1 MGKAATS
8 KRKGASSSST
18 PYERPSKKNAAATAA
33 AGKNNVFKFNTNVGQ
48 HILKNPGIADA
59 IVQKANLKPTDTV
72 LEIGPGTGNISVRI
86 LERAKK
92 LYAVELDPRMAAEI
106 TKRVMG
112 TPSQKK
118 LEVLLGD
125 AIKLDFPAHDV
136 CISNTPYQISS
147 PLVFK
152 LLSMPNP
159 PRCCVLMFQ
168 VRTGLPPPH
177 PPTSPTHTLCLYKQV
192 PLTLTPPFA
201 QREFALRLT
210 ARPGDTLYNRLSV
223 NAQFFAKITHI
234 MKVGKQNFKPPP
246 QVESSVV
253 RIEPYLGKDRPAVSW
268 AEFDGLLRI
277 VFSRKNK
284 TVRAS
289 FGTKEVLALV
299 ERNFR
304 TWCALNSVPVDETV
318 VDGGDEVEDEE
329 DDDDEEMGMD
339 VDGGGGAAGG
349 EGEEW
354 GGIMDVDGGED
365 ADAPAF
371 FKEQAAAEKAIQD
384 AKTPS
389 RRKKTKVAELVKSKV
404 AKVLSSTDLADQ
416 RAGKLDENAF
426 LKLLYAFNKEHIH
439 FA

>member
-1 MGKAATS
+1 MGKAAT
-8 KRKGASSSST
+8 KRKGASSSSSST
-18 PYERPSKKNAAATAA
+18 PYDRPSKKNAAATAA

-125 AIKLDFPAHDV
+125 AIKLDFPPHDV

-147 PLVFK
+147 PL
-152 LLSMPNP
+152 
-159 PRCCVLMFQ
+159 
-168 VRTGLPPPH
+168 
-177 PPTSPTHTLCLYKQV
+177 
-192 PLTLTPPFA
+192 
-201 QREFALRLT
+201 REFALRLT
-210 ARPGDTLYNRLSV
+210 ARPGDPLYNRLSV

-299 ERNFR
+299 ERNYR
-304 TWCALNSVPVDETV
+304 TWCALNNVPVDETI
-318 VDGGDEVEDEE
+318 VDGGDEVEEE
-329 DDDDEEMGMD
+329 DDDDEDMGMD
-339 VDGGGGAAGG
+339 VDDAAGG
-349 EGEEW
+349 GDGDEW
-354 GGIMDVDGGED
+354 DGIMDIDGDED
-365 ADAPAF
+365 ADTPAF
-371 FKEQAAAEKAIQD
+371 FKEQAAANKANQV

-404 AKVLSSTDLADQ
+404 QKVLSSTELADQ
-416 RAGKLDENAF
+416 RTGKLDENAF

>member
-1 MGKAATS
+1 MGKANT
-8 KRKGASSSST
+8 KRKSGAASTST
-18 PYERPSKKNAAATAA
+18 PYERPSNKKNAAAAA
-33 AGKNNVFKFNTNVGQ
+33 AKNNVFKFNTNVGQ

-59 IVQKANLKPTDTV
+59 IVDKAFLKPTDTV

-86 LERAKK
+86 LEKAKK
-92 LYAVELDPRMAAEI
+92 LVAVELDPRMASEI

-112 TPSQKK
+112 TPNQKK

-125 AIKLDFPAHDV
+125 AIKLDFPPHDV

-168 VRTGLPPPH
+168 
-177 PPTSPTHTLCLYKQV
+177 
-192 PLTLTPPFA
+192 
-201 QREFALRLT
+201 REFALRLT
-210 ARPGDTLYNRLSV
+210 ARPGDPLYNRLSV
-223 NAQFFAKITHI
+223 NAQFFSKITHI
-234 MKVGKQNFKPPP
+234 MKVGKQNFRPPP

-253 RIEPYLGKDRPAVSW
+253 RIEPKVGRDRPAVSW

-289 FGTKEVLALV
+289 FGTKEVLALI
-299 ERNFR
+299 ERNYR
-304 TWCALNSVPVDETV
+304 TWCALNNVVVDETI
-318 VDGGDEVEDEE
+318 VEHGEGEGEMDEE
-329 DDDDEEMGMD
+329 EEEGMD
-339 VDGGGGAAGG
+339 VDMDDDDDDNNTAAVG
-349 EGEEW
+349 EGGME
-354 GGIMDVDGGED
+354 IDGQND
-365 ADAPAF
+365 DDDDDLPAF
-371 FKEQAAAEKAIQD
+371 FKEQATAAVV
-384 AKTPS
+384 KTPS
-389 RRKKTKVAELVKSKV
+389 KRKKTRVAELVR
-404 AKVLSSTDLADQ
+404 AKVNKVLQSTDLADQ

-426 LKLLYAFNKEHIH
+426 LKLLYAFNKENIH

>member
-1 MGKAATS
+1 MGKAST
-8 KRKGASSSST
+8 KRKGATSSST
-18 PYERPSKKNAAATAA
+18 PYDRPSKSKPTPSSSA

-59 IVQKANLKPTDTV
+59 IVEKSFLKPTDTV

-86 LERAKK
+86 LEKAKK
-92 LYAVELDPRMAAEI
+92 LVAVELDPRMASEI

-112 TPSQKK
+112 TPLAKK

-125 AIKLDFPAHDV
+125 AIKLDFPPHDV

-152 LLSMPNP
+152 LLSMDNP
-159 PRCCVLMFQ
+159 PRCCVLMF
-168 VRTGLPPPH
+168 
-177 PPTSPTHTLCLYKQV
+177 
-192 PLTLTPPFA
+192 

-210 ARPGDTLYNRLSV
+210 ARPGDPLYNRLSV
-223 NAQFFAKITHI
+223 NAQFFSKITHI
-234 MKVGKQNFKPPP
+234 MKVGKQNFRPPP

-253 RIEPYLGKDRPAVSW
+253 RIEPKLGKDRPAVSW

-284 TVRAS
+284 TIRAS

-304 TWCALNSVPVDETV
+304 TWCALHNVAVDDTV
-318 VDGGDEVEDEE
+318 VEDGGAEDEA
-329 DDDDEEMGMD
+329 MD
-339 VDGGGGAAGG
+339 VDENEGPPAG
-349 EGEEW
+349 EADQEEDEW
-354 GGIMDVDGGED
+354 GGIMDVDD
-365 ADAPAF
+365 DNDDDDVPSF
-371 FKEQAAAEKAIQD
+371 FKEQAGAGQHP
-384 AKTPS
+384 KTPS
-389 RRKKTKVAELVKSKV
+389 RRKKTKVAELVRAKV
-404 AKVLSSTDLADQ
+404 AKVLQSTDMADQ

-426 LKLLYAFNKEHIH
+426 LKLLYAFNRENIH

>member
-1 MGKAATS
+1 MGKAST
-8 KRKGASSSST
+8 KRKGATSSSST
-18 PYERPSKKNAAATAA
+18 PYDRPSKSKPTASSA

-59 IVQKANLKPTDTV
+59 IVDKSFLKPTDTV

-86 LERAKK
+86 LEKAKK
-92 LYAVELDPRMAAEI
+92 LVAVELDPRMASEI

-112 TPSQKK
+112 TPLAKK

-125 AIKLDFPAHDV
+125 AIKLDFPPHDV

-152 LLSMPNP
+152 LLSMENP
-159 PRCCVLMFQ
+159 PRCCVLMF
-168 VRTGLPPPH
+168 
-177 PPTSPTHTLCLYKQV
+177 
-192 PLTLTPPFA
+192 

-210 ARPGDTLYNRLSV
+210 ARPGDPLYNRLSV
-223 NAQFFAKITHI
+223 NAQFFSKITHI
-234 MKVGKQNFKPPP
+234 MKVGKQNFRPPP

-253 RIEPYLGKDRPAVSW
+253 RIEPKLGKDRPAVSW

-284 TVRAS
+284 TIRAS

-304 TWCALNSVPVDETV
+304 TWCALHNVAVDDTV
-318 VDGGDEVEDEE
+318 VEDGVED
-329 DDDDEEMGMD
+329 DGDVAMD
-339 VDGGGGAAGG
+339 VDGTEGAAGDDDG
-349 EGEEW
+349 EEEEW
-354 GGIMDVDGGED
+354 GGIMDVDD
-365 ADAPAF
+365 DDAPAF
-371 FKEQAAAEKAIQD
+371 FKEQAVAGQIS
-384 AKTPS
+384 KTPS
-389 RRKKTKVAELVKSKV
+389 RRKKTKVAELVRAKV
-404 AKVLSSTDLADQ
+404 AKVLQSTDMADQ

-426 LKLLYAFNKEHIH
+426 LKLLYAFNRENIH

>member
-1 MGKAATS
+1 MGENS
-8 KRKGASSSST
+8 RKSST
-18 PYERPSKKNAAATAA
+18 SGAAA
-33 AGKNNVFKFNTNVGQ
+33 KNNVFKFNTNVGQ

-59 IVQKANLKPTDTV
+59 IVDKANLKPTDTV

-86 LERAKK
+86 LEKAKR
-92 LYAVELDPRMAAEI
+92 LVAVELDPRMASEI

-125 AIKLDFPAHDV
+125 AIKLDFPPHDV

-168 VRTGLPPPH
+168 
-177 PPTSPTHTLCLYKQV
+177 
-192 PLTLTPPFA
+192 
-201 QREFALRLT
+201 REFALRLT
-210 ARPGDTLYNRLSV
+210 ARPGDPLYNRLSV
-223 NAQFFAKITHI
+223 NAQFFSKITHI
-234 MKVGKQNFKPPP
+234 MKVGRQNFRPPP

-253 RIEPYLGKDRPAVSW
+253 RIEPKLGKDRPAVSW

-299 ERNFR
+299 ERNYR
-304 TWCALNSVPVDETV
+304 TWCALNNVPVDETIVEDGGGDV
-318 VDGGDEVEDEE
+318 VDEDAS
-329 DDDDEEMGMD
+329 MD
-339 VDGGGGAAGG
+339 VDGHDGDG
-349 EGEEW
+349 EW
-354 GGIMDVDGGED
+354 GGIMDVDGAAED
-365 ADAPAF
+365 QELEDEEDNDDDDDDLPAF
-371 FKEQAAAEKAIQD
+371 FKEQTATHT

-389 RRKKTKVAELVKSKV
+389 RRKKTKVAELVRSKV
-404 AKVLSSTDLADQ
+404 TRVLQGTDMADQ

-426 LKLLYAFNKEHIH
+426 LKLLYAFNKENIH

>member
-1 MGKAATS
+1 MGKATQ
-8 KRKGASSSST
+8 KRKGASAASST
-18 PYERPSKKNAAATAA
+18 PYDRPSKKPSGGAAAAA
-33 AGKNNVFKFNTNVGQ
+33 GGKNNVFKFNTNVGQ

-112 TPSQKK
+112 TPLQKK
-118 LEVLLGD
+118 LDVLLGD

-168 VRTGLPPPH
+168 
-177 PPTSPTHTLCLYKQV
+177 
-192 PLTLTPPFA
+192 
-201 QREFALRLT
+201 REFALRLT
-210 ARPGDTLYNRLSV
+210 ARPGDALYNRLSV

-234 MKVGKQNFKPPP
+234 MKVGKQNFRPPP

-253 RIEPYLGKDRPAVSW
+253 RIEPYLGKDRPSVSW

-289 FGTKEVLALV
+289 FGTKEVMAMV
-299 ERNFR
+299 EKNYR
-304 TWCALNSVPVDETV
+304 TWCALNNVAVDEGV
-318 VDGGDEVEDEE
+318 VEGAEGEVAVEE
-329 DDDDEEMGMD
+329 EEEDEEMGMD
-339 VDGGGGAAGG
+339 VDDGAAGA
-349 EGEEW
+349 EGDEW
-354 GGIMDVDGGED
+354 GGIMEVDEGNNND
-365 ADAPAF
+365 DDDDTPAF
-371 FKEQAAAEKAIQD
+371 FKEQAAAKQASQA

-389 RRKKTKVAELVKSKV
+389 RRAKTKVGELVRSKV
-404 AKVLSSTDLADQ
+404 QKVLSSTDLADQ
-416 RAGKLDENAF
+416 RTGKLDENAF

>member
-1 MGKAATS
+1 
-8 KRKGASSSST
+8 
-18 PYERPSKKNAAATAA
+18 
-33 AGKNNVFKFNTNVGQ
+33 
-48 HILKNPGIADA
+48 
-59 IVQKANLKPTDTV
+59 
-72 LEIGPGTGNISVRI
+72 
-86 LERAKK
+86 
-92 LYAVELDPRMAAEI
+92 
-106 TKRVMG
+106 
-112 TPSQKK
+112 
-118 LEVLLGD
+118 
-125 AIKLDFPAHDV
+125 
-136 CISNTPYQISS
+136 
-147 PLVFK
+147 
-152 LLSMPNP
+152 
-159 PRCCVLMFQ
+159 
-168 VRTGLPPPH
+168 
-177 PPTSPTHTLCLYKQV
+177 
-192 PLTLTPPFA
+192 
-201 QREFALRLT
+201 
-210 ARPGDTLYNRLSV
+210 
-223 NAQFFAKITHI
+223 

-253 RIEPYLGKDRPAVSW
+253 RIEPYLGKDRPSVSW

-299 ERNFR
+299 ERNYR

-318 VDGGDEVEDEE
+318 VDGGDEVDEEE
-329 DDDDEEMGMD
+329 DDDEDMGMD
-339 VDGGGGAAGG
+339 VDGDGDGDAPAAPAAG
-349 EGEEW
+349 EDEEW

-365 ADAPAF
+365 DDDDDDAPAF
-371 FKEQAAAEKAIQD
+371 FKEQAAAERAVQA